1 MPDLLHD
8 PVLGLGLVAFAL
20 LLVVLPLA
28 FWALSGGRSSSS
40 VRLLVAVA
48 NLCLTAQLVLRWLD
62 SGHFP
67 ISNLYE
73 SLCFLAWG
81 CTLTQ
86 LLVERSWPSP
96 LVPAAATPMALG
108 CVAFASF
115 ALPDRLQEASPL
127 VPALRSSWLVMHV
140 SVIMLSYAA
149 LLVGSLLSIAVLLKD
164 PGENLELRSSSI
176 GSGAF
181 RQSRLSSDGPGAM
194 AAPLQLTSV
203 EMSVVEQLDSLSYR
217 TITVGFL
224 LLSVGLVSGAV
235 WANEAWGSWWS
246 WDPKETWALICWL
259 VYAAYLH
266 TRLIRGWQ
274 GRRPALVAAAGL
286 VVIAVCYIGV
296 NLLGIGLHSYGWFF
310 DS

>member
-86 LLVERSWPSP
+86 LLVERTWPSP